1 MPFALISSYSTAFEL
16 KHALS
21 LSKATRLF
29 VGPQFVKIVQA
40 AATEAGIPQDRIYLL
55 QGGAPLR
62 PRTKVVK
69 GKAKQSFWGIIEDV
83 RERKLPTVD
92 IRPATENTL
101 AYLVFSSG
109 TSGLPKGL

>member
-29 VGPQFVKIVQA
+29 VGPQFVKIVRA
-40 AATEAGIPQDRIYLL
+40 AAAEAGIPQDRIYLL
-55 QGGAPLR
+55 QGATLR
-62 PRTKVVK
+62 PRIKIAK